1 MECLINKR
9 ETAYQT
15 AVKLAG
21 KEACERVFPYY
32 EDNKKKALDMM
43 DVYKHDAAG
52 EKKDV
57 FWGWSGDTFTLFIL
71 LSVVVNTLFDNTFS
85 QSKNLTYRSQHI
97 HCLLCRQNQYSFGS
111 CNRLKRTISIQKKI
125 YDGTSNYVYF
135 KFLNIPYLAWYNIL
149 IVMLVFMLW

>member
-1 MECLINKR
+1 MIYTVLLDFIFVAARFVYFYFPQQDSPGSSPFPAACMNQAVKHMECLINKR

-43 DVYKHDAAG
+43 EVYKHDAAG

-57 FWGWSGDTFTLFIL
+57 FWG
-71 LSVVVNTLFDNTFS
+71 
-85 QSKNLTYRSQHI
+85 
-97 HCLLCRQNQYSFGS
+97 
-111 CNRLKRTISIQKKI
+111 
-125 YDGTSNYVYF
+125 
-135 KFLNIPYLAWYNIL
+135 
-149 IVMLVFMLW
+149 